1 MSRINALS
9 INPGRVPEAA
19 ELILG
24 QLAVNAADGRI
35 YLELVSGLIICVGAD
50 ITQFATSEDV
60 QNIDLSAYALQT
72 TVTQALTGLAQQL
85 GALSQALSGKAP
97 TVHGHA
103 IADVVQLGDTLST
116 MQGQINGKQP
126 TGNYAAAA
134 HSHPIDQVDG
144 LQTAINNIIATLQ
157 TKQPAGNYQPA
168 GSYAGATGVP
178 GNFTANVLLSSN
190 HIQAGAGTSYRIGTD
205 VVMRVPNRNG
215 WQQPTG
221 PRATGA
227 FNTSAVTLNELAKRV
242 ASMIDELRWHGI
254 LSQYG
259 TTI

>member
-50 ITQFATSEDV
+50 ISQFATTDDIE
-60 QNIDLSAYALQT
+60 NIDLSPYALQA
-72 TVTQALTGLAQQL
+72 TVTQALAGLAQQL
-85 GALSQALSGKAP
+85 GLLSQALSGKAS

-103 IADVVQLGDTLST
+103 ISDVVSLGSTLST
-116 MQGQINGKQP
+116 MQGAIEGKQP
-126 TGNYAAAA
+126 AGNYAATA
-134 HSHPIDQVDG
+134 HNHSIGAVDG
-144 LQTAINNIIATLQ
+144 LQTAIDNIIAALQ
-157 TKQPAGNYQPA
+157 TKQPAGNYQTA
-168 GSYAGATGVP
+168 GNYAGVAGVT
-178 GNFTANVLLSSN
+178 GNFTANVLISN
-190 HIQAGAGTSYRIGTD
+190 NHVVAGTGSSFRIGTD

-215 WQQPTG
+215 WQTPTG

-242 ASMIDELRWHGI
+242 GSIIDELRWHGI

-259 TTI
+259 NTI